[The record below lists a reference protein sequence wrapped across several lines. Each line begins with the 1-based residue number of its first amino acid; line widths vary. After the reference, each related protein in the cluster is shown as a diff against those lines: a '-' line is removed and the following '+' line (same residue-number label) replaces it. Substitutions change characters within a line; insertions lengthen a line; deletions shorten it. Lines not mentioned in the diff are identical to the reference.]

1 MRVATG
7 TGQDAASV
15 WRASSHQAARGSVRQ
30 RSNAS
35 GPISPAAAW
44 SKGTYSHELVARALQ
59 SLGGPHSDQT
69 GRRGGGALASVKVL
83 ALTVGAA
90 ALALVMAAG
99 WAHPSAQLQ
108 LARPTARSKT
118 QRNTAPQLPH
128 GLPASSGMERE
139 SRRTSSAQPGHT
151 QPGRQAAMPAP
162 CRIGTGAQFISRCG
176 RRTNSTPVA
185 PLTAAT
191 W

>member
-15 WRASSHQAARGSVRQ
+15 WRVLPPSRTRISAPAHQRLRSHLACGGVEQ
-30 RSNAS
+30 R
-35 GPISPAAAW
+35 
-44 SKGTYSHELVARALQ
+44 TYSHEFVARALQ

-99 WAHPSAQLQ
+99 WGHPSVQLQ

-118 QRNTAPQLPH
+118 QRNSAPQLPH
-128 GLPASSGMERE
+128 GLPARRGWKGSPGGLLQRSPGTPSRDAKQLCRRVGSGRAPNSSRDAG
-139 SRRTSSAQPGHT
+139 
-151 QPGRQAAMPAP
+151 
-162 CRIGTGAQFISRCG
+162 GAR
-176 RRTNSTPVA
+176 NSTPVA